1 MPLRPEEDEDNA
13 GGHYVT
19 AGVAIA
25 GLGVFGMLIA
35 TIIHT
40 TVKVD
45 LGFINVRAM
54 AMVCTL
60 FIALGTWMIRSGNR
74 QRSEP

>member
-1 MPLRPEEDEDNA
+1 MPSRPEEDEENA

-25 GLGVFGMLIA
+25 GLGAFGMLIA

-40 TVKVD
+40 TVKVE

-60 FIALGTWMIRSGNR
+60 FITLGVWMIRSGRR
-74 QRSEP
+74 QSSEP